1 MVAPVRDFGNKFC
14 SFSANTH
21 SQQAFELP
29 TVLPS
34 NYTGMDIRSGSS
46 PDNYDE
52 VRGRT
57 FSPKV
62 QVSRDSS
69 MSSTKSSVVY
79 HEKMEHNNALNE
91 DIDMDDDPLALSYK
105 TSQEKAIRVSM
116 VADPNTGT
124 LNKRVTVNHSTTTP
138 QRGPAER
145 PNSIPPHGD
154 DAVINIQLPYDPY
167 ARTEPD
173 LWDGNFHPISLYGS
187 IEYLDSDSK
196 SIKDSLNFMAKYIAN
211 KQVDPAKSNNLEDF
225 NGIGEAIW
233 NLISSVYQSKW
244 DSLVA
249 DKNANTLRQKISA
262 KFTPKIPPPSNRNNK
277 TVDKPIPAS
286 IKKIPPLIPA
296 KSQKE
301 VNQIS
306 KYFKNT
312 KSVNRSNQPKK
323 SYAQA
328 SKQTS
333 NTSEVIKI
341 KDIFPALSAQKIDQ
355 IHKIVNSC

>member
-1 MVAPVRDFGNKFC
+1 MVAPVRDFGSKFC

-34 NYTGMDIRSGSS
+34 NYTGMDILSGSS

-91 DIDMDDDPLALSYK
+91 DIDMDDDPPALSYK

-145 PNSIPPHGD
+145 PIPPHGD

-167 ARTEPD
+167 APTEPD
-173 LWDGNFHPISLYGS
+173 LWD
-187 IEYLDSDSK
+187 DSDSK